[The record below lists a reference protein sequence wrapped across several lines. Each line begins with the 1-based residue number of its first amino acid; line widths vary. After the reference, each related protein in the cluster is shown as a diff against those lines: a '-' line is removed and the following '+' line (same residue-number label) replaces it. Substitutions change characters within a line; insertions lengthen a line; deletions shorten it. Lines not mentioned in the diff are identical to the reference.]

1 MSEQVLQRLCENCGK
16 PTGTEFYIVEDELGE
31 QSVCH
36 DCYELGKD
44 TWLSARLHQEPE
56 EELEALRDRIRSEFP
71 EEWDQMKCVMCA
83 EREVVAEPFEG
94 FIVCA
99 FCLSGE
105 IKRDLKEQGHDF
117 DEWVDIISKGTGEI
131 PPGRVWRPWHEAE
144 EPNGED
150 GDLWQLKL
158 FGHEAVEW
166 RAKGFEMIGQNCN
179 ERPAGAYTA
188 GGIKTAPCDECFSGQ
203 YETRNILLVSESD
216 REAIKRWPIDLPGLF
231 GLGAD
236 RELAERIQ
244 AERKE
249 TRTARADDG
258 LPF

>member
-1 MSEQVLQRLCENCGK
+1 
-16 PTGTEFYIVEDELGE
+16 
-31 QSVCH
+31 
-36 DCYELGKD
+36 
-44 TWLSARLHQEPE
+44 
-56 EELEALRDRIRSEFP
+56 
-71 EEWDQMKCVMCA
+71 
-83 EREVVAEPFEG
+83 
-94 FIVCA
+94 
-99 FCLSGE
+99 
-105 IKRDLKEQGHDF
+105 
-117 DEWVDIISKGTGEI
+117 
-131 PPGRVWRPWHEAE
+131 
-144 EPNGED
+144 
-150 GDLWQLKL
+150 
-158 FGHEAVEW
+158 
-166 RAKGFEMIGQNCN
+166 MIGQNCN